1 MKIIITG
8 ATGFVGSEVVRQA
21 IADEGI
27 THAFVLTRKPLPEDI
42 SKNTKLTIIEHKDFS
57 TYPPELLAQLAGAEG
72 CVWTIGGRATQFPDV
87 ETARKVSVDYTLA
100 AAKAFSGLASKLPEG
115 SQKFRFVFCS
125 GKFAEWDQ
133 SKNLKMMKDTRL
145 IKGQVEKG
153 LFDIAEAN
161 KDTFEVWAVRPGG
174 IVKKYAGLINTLT
187 ANTSGFIAVDH
198 LARAMLKIALNGHA
212 NRIVEANELLKI

>member
-21 IADEGI
+21 IADEAI

-42 SKNTKLTIIEHKDFS
+42 SKSEKITIIEHKDFS
-57 TYPPELLAQLAGAEG
+57 TYPPELLAQLTGAEG
-72 CVWTIGGRATQFPDV
+72 CVWAIGGRATQFPDV

-100 AAKAFSGLASKLPEG
+100 AAKAFSEELAAGLPG
-115 SQKFRFVFCS
+115 PFRFVFCS

-133 SKNLKMMKDTRL
+133 NKNLKMMKDTRL

-153 LFDIAEAN
+153 LSDIAESN
-161 KDTFEVWAVRPGG
+161 KDKFEVWAMRPGG
-174 IVKKYAGLINTLT
+174 IVRKYAGLINALT
-187 ANTSGFIAVDH
+187 AYTSGFIAVDQ
-198 LARAMLKIALNGHA
+198 LAKAMLKIVVNGHA
-212 NRIVEANELLKI
+212 NRIIESNELLKI